1 VVFVNV
7 PQDKVA
13 AMLEEPLFQ
22 RFPVNPGEYE

>member
-1 VVFVNV
+1 MFVNV

-13 AMLEEPLFQ
+13 SMLEEPLFQ